1 MSNLVNVASPCF
13 GKPNEIAFKLNIRY
27 KIFEYFS
34 NFWIKKQYLTNA
46 WLQTCL
52 YWLSQC
58 YKIYL
63 FIVIFK

>member
-1 MSNLVNVASPCF
+1 MSNLVNVASTF
-13 GKPNEIAFKLNIRY
+13 GKPNELAFKLNLRD
-27 KIFEYFS
+27 KLHIFLKFLD
-34 NFWIKKQYLTNA
+34 KKQYVTNA
-46 WLQTCL
+46 WLQSCL